1 MGVYVVLH
9 KMPPSKMYNDF
20 TEGEAIMQKGKN
32 PPYET
37 ALYIPI
43 TCPHCKVIFTEIK
56 LGDIKT
62 TKASKCLKHLRI
74 CKEYKGEVIPAPEK
88 KHKDP
93 MIASLMERMGGLES
107 IVASQGET
115 IASQGKTIASHEAM
129 VDVLVNDYGMFRPI
143 TDQNIRP
150 QITMLLDQSTSS
162 STAIV
167 TASDAAQMQQHQLL
181 LVQKDSVISEQNLLL
196 AQKDKEL
203 ELAKADLK
211 RIETEFQ
218 DKFQRQDATVKRVQ
232 EERDA
237 MESKFRA
244 QLKRQRSGASKSL
257 LSQAQQAQKVHVMKH
272 DLLPK
277 GAGGSSRSD

>member
-1 MGVYVVLH
+1 M
-9 KMPPSKMYNDF
+9 DF
-20 TEGEAIMQKGKN
+20 IESAPIERQAKQ
-32 PPYET
+32 PPYEERS
-37 ALYIPI
+37 YVDI
-43 TCPHCKVIFTEIK
+43 TCPHCNLNFVSIPEESVRSN
-56 LGDIKT
+56 
-62 TKASKCLKHLRI
+62 KASECLKHLRV
-74 CKEYKGEVIPAPEK
+74 CEAFKFKGGEVALAPERK
-88 KHKDP
+88 RADTTN
-93 MIASLMERMGGLES
+93 MALMGRVQALEDT
-107 IVASQGET
+107 VSQHN
-115 IASQGKTIASHEAM
+115 A
-129 VDVLVNDYGMFRPI
+129 VFDVLVNDYGMFRPI

-150 QITMLLDQSTSS
+150 QITMLIDQSTSS

-218 DKFQRQDATVKRVQ
+218 DKFQRQEATVKRVQ

-277 GAGGSSRSD
+277 GAGGSSQSRSE

>member
-1 MGVYVVLH
+1 
-9 KMPPSKMYNDF
+9 MPGKKYLDF
-20 TEGEAIMQKGKN
+20 TESEPRELECKQAPGKTRR
-32 PPYET
+32 YVS
-37 ALYIPI
+37 I
-43 TCPHCKVIFTEIK
+43 TCPHCDSAFI
-56 LGDIKT
+56 DIPIEQLT
-62 TKASKCLKHLRI
+62 STKASKCLQHLRV
-74 CKEYKGEVIPAPEK
+74 CEAFKAKGGEVALAPERK
-88 KHKDP
+88 RADTTN
-93 MIASLMERMGGLES
+93 ITLMERVQALEDT
-107 IVASQGET
+107 VSQHN
-115 IASQGKTIASHEAM
+115 A
-129 VDVLVNDYGMFRPI
+129 VFDVLVNDYGMFRPI

-277 GAGGSSRSD
+277 GAGGSSRSE